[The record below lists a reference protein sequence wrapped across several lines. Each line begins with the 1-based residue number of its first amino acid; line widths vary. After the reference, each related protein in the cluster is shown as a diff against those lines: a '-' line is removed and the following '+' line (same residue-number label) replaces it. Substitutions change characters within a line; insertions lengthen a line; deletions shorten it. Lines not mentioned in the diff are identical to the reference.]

1 VAEELTPRIANKTA
15 EVTGTFKT
23 EEGGVVLEAS
33 FSNQDYELPELLDNI
48 RHRMQI
54 CVCIPDQWIKKNKM
68 KNIETDFIHI
78 SILDTKTVLVEAM
91 EGVDINLEKSKYANQ
106 LIANEMSGN
115 YGMII
120 DRKADYSIVP
130 VDVYNVLNSF
140 KRLKAIAIV
149 VHNKKSYFP
158 VSAEQQ
164 LYKGKLEVFQTI
176 SQAHKWLEEIL
187 GESERQTTMA

>member
-1 VAEELTPRIANKTA
+1 
-15 EVTGTFKT
+15 
-23 EEGGVVLEAS
+23 
-33 FSNQDYELPELLDNI
+33 
-48 RHRMQI
+48 
-54 CVCIPDQWIKKNKM
+54 M

-78 SILDTKTVLVEAM
+78 SILDSRTVLVEAM

-106 LIANEMSGN
+106 LIANEMPGN

-140 KRLKAIAIV
+140 ERLKAIAIV

-164 LYKGKLEVFQTI
+164 LYKGKLKVFQTI
-176 SQAHKWLEEIL
+176 NQAHKWLKEIL
-187 GESERQTTMA
+187 NDSERHDSGVNRSTL

>member
-1 VAEELTPRIANKTA
+1 
-15 EVTGTFKT
+15 
-23 EEGGVVLEAS
+23 
-33 FSNQDYELPELLDNI
+33 
-48 RHRMQI
+48 
-54 CVCIPDQWIKKNKM
+54 M

-78 SILDTKTVLVEAM
+78 SILDTNTVLIEAM
-91 EGVDINLEKSKYANQ
+91 EGVDINQEKSTYTNQ
-106 LIANEMSGN
+106 LIANEMPGN

-140 KRLKAIAIV
+140 ERLKAIAIV

-164 LYKGKLEVFQTI
+164 LYQGKLEVFQTI
-176 SQAHKWLEEIL
+176 CQAHQWLKETL
-187 GESERQTTMA
+187 NNLNKQATAA